1 MIELIVGLGEWDV
14 SDRNWILW
22 ALCYDGWYHYT
33 NYRWTYKW
41 WWRQIISIDII
52 IDVFNPTIKF
62 DSTLDW
68 FCVKEVSSIWIHCWP
83 ITCYIF
89 VWRHCHL
96 YIRDWCSTHRGYRV
110 SWRPRGWR
118 GSNRSEMSS
127 GILDRCTWL
136 KIISQWSDM
145 YHGCQFDVSEYR
157 LAFSYMDAW
166 LSHASLWVSFWVTY
180 VQASQRCILCDND
193 LSVDVDN
200 YWYQLNWSL
209 IASHDIY
216 LSRWHQRDALSVKL
230 WCQLAQER
238 WLKWLILLIKKVIYD
253 HTKSSTSTNN
263 LASNE
268 TSKATGII
276 E

>member
-89 VWRHCHL
+89 VWRHFHL
-96 YIRDWCSTHRGYRV
+96 YIRDWCSTQRERELVGVHAVGGV
-110 SWRPRGWR
+110 Q
-118 GSNRSEMSS
+118 RSEMSS

-136 KIISQWSDM
+136 KMISQWSDM
-145 YHGCQFDVSEYR
+145 YHGCQA
-157 LAFSYMDAW
+157 LC
-166 LSHASLWVSFWVTY
+166 LWVLISFLV
-180 VQASQRCILCDND
+180 
-193 LSVDVDN
+193 
-200 YWYQLNWSL
+200 
-209 IASHDIY
+209 
-216 LSRWHQRDALSVKL
+216 
-230 WCQLAQER
+230 
-238 WLKWLILLIKKVIYD
+238 
-253 HTKSSTSTNN
+253 
-263 LASNE
+263 
-268 TSKATGII
+268 
-276 E
+276 

>member
-33 NYRWTYKW
+33 NHRWTYKW

-89 VWRHCHL
+89 VWRHFHL
-96 YIRDWCSTHRGYRV
+96 YIRDWCSKRIV

-118 GSNRSEMSS
+118 GSKIWNVIWDIRQVYMIEDYISVIRHVSWVS
-127 GILDRCTWL
+127 TWCL
-136 KIISQWSDM
+136 WVPISFLVYGRM
-145 YHGCQFDVSEYR
+145 
-157 LAFSYMDAW
+157 
-166 LSHASLWVSFWVTY
+166 LSHASLCVSFWRDICSSFSKLY
-180 VQASQRCILCDND
+180 
-193 LSVDVDN
+193 
-200 YWYQLNWSL
+200 L
-209 IASHDIY
+209 I
-216 LSRWHQRDALSVKL
+216 W
-230 WCQLAQER
+230 
-238 WLKWLILLIKKVIYD
+238 
-253 HTKSSTSTNN
+253 
-263 LASNE
+263 
-268 TSKATGII
+268 
-276 E
+276 